1 MHIVSN
7 TYRRIALFKKA
18 NKIEKKWTEKLK
30 ILCFVVL

>member
-30 ILCFVVL
+30 LCFVVL